1 MKPGMVC
8 LSVTCPTFLH
18 LYHDP
23 FPSTDSQN
31 HLLCPSLESRF
42 TSHAF
47 VLRVD
52 ASCDSW
58 ELGPALWA
66 VLYGWHN
73 DFPSLCSS
81 LERTSN
87 HWKEERDE
95 AIEWSVWRILLILSA
110 NHSTMES
117 LAGSLVIITAL
128 KTHTFTIVLTR
139 ISQLLAH
146 NFSHIKLCEDVYI
159 YILVRPHVSIG
170 RSYNNTCCANQL
182 TPSPIPGVPFETVGS
197 CLIWYIPYDGLPR
210 RWKNKKN
217 RKRKSAKRDTRS
229 LHAPHNVYIVY
240 RVSCTIGV
248 SASLSRGWVIF
259 TRIRQINICWQ
270 ECTVNGDLPDLLGLK
285 VRSNCVRAAAYL
297 KYITLIYFTNEI

>member
-1 MKPGMVC
+1 MPFRDLPYLPSPIPWS
-8 LSVTCPTFLH
+8 LSVHRLAEP
-18 LYHDP
+18 
-23 FPSTDSQN
+23 
-31 HLLCPSLESRF
+31 PSLSFSRI
-42 TSHAF
+42 AF
-47 VLRVD
+47 HLACIRPTRRRLLRFMRTGPRAMGRSLWVTQWFPIVVLVTRKR
-52 ASCDSW
+52 
-58 ELGPALWA
+58 
-66 VLYGWHN
+66 
-73 DFPSLCSS
+73 
-81 LERTSN
+81 RTSN

-217 RKRKSAKRDTRS
+217 RKRKSGKRDTRS

>member
-42 TSHAF
+42 SSHAF
-47 VLRVD
+47 VLRVG
-52 ASCDSW
+52 SCDSW
-58 ELGPALWA
+58 ESGPAMGRSLWVTQWFPIA
-66 VLYGWHN
+66 VLVTRKR
-73 DFPSLCSS
+73 
-81 LERTSN
+81 RTSN
-87 HWKEERDE
+87 RSKEERDE
-95 AIEWSVWRILLILSA
+95 AIEWSVWILKNLA
-110 NHSTMES
+110 NS
-117 LAGSLVIITAL
+117 LCQPFDNGECCRKSCVIITAL
-128 KTHTFTIVLTR
+128 KLT
-139 ISQLLAH
+139 LLQSCSLGSH
-146 NFSHIKLCEDVYI
+146 NFSHIELCEDV

-170 RSYNNTCCANQL
+170 RSYSNTCCARTSL
-182 TPSPIPGVPFETVGS
+182 HHHLYPVFRSKLGS

-229 LHAPHNVYIVY
+229 CARTTQRVH
-240 RVSCTIGV
+240 RVSCFMHDRGKG
-248 SASLSRGWVIF
+248 SLSRGWMIF

-270 ECTVNGDLPDLLGLK
+270 EWREVNGDLPDLLGLK

>member
-159 YILVRPHVSIG
+159 YIYLFDRTFQLAVR
-170 RSYNNTCCANQL
+170 TT
-182 TPSPIPGVPFETVGS
+182 TPVART
-197 CLIWYIPYDGLPR
+197 
-210 RWKNKKN
+210 
-217 RKRKSAKRDTRS
+217 S
-229 LHAPHNVYIVY
+229 LHHHLYPVFRSKQLARAWYGISLTTVFLADGRTKRIGSE
-240 RVSCTIGV
+240 RV
-248 SASLSRGWVIF
+248 ASV
-259 TRIRQINICWQ
+259 T
-270 ECTVNGDLPDLLGLK
+270 
-285 VRSNCVRAAAYL
+285 RAACTHHTTCTSCIVFHAR
-297 KYITLIYFTNEI
+297 